1 MTNRR
6 NIFSRFF
13 RLLVMLHKIFIN
25 SIIVR
30 MERNLRPA
38 VIYIR
43 YIVETGKVFVQVSTP
58 IM

>member
-1 MTNRR
+1 MLRR
-6 NIFSRFF
+6 
-13 RLLVMLHKIFIN
+13 IFIN